1 MVYLFVKLKSK
12 EIELHM
18 ALNRT
23 WKYVTILY
31 RATKGRTANF
41 LEQPSSDIKEKIPRR
56 GQGSTGQSRRCLFI
70 HVAVFKKFRLSLTP
84 NPNPQRNVSV

>member
-31 RATKGRTANF
+31 RATKGRTAIF
-41 LEQPSSDIKEKIPRR
+41 LEQPSSDIK
-56 GQGSTGQSRRCLFI
+56 
-70 HVAVFKKFRLSLTP
+70 
-84 NPNPQRNVSV
+84 